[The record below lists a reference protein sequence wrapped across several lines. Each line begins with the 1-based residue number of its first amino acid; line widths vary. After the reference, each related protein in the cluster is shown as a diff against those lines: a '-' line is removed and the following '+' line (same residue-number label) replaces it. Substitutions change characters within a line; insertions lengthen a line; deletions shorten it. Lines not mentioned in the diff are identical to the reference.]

1 MYKRQALIRIN
12 QKTKKRLKGLLAA
25 IANETSEL
33 VAINKENR
41 EQAELAT
48 TPEKPTQTQVEQL
61 FLNELGAGPT
71 ETQELI
77 KGTSADY
84 LRRVRELLDEQEI
97 RISSGDNQV
106 ILTRDI
112 LDQLRSAVLAEERE
126 LQPIFLDKADQEVKS
141 AIDRVD
147 RKTKGQRTFTDA
159 SLEDIKDQKEKQ
171 ALREARQQ
179 AIEKV
184 LAKADLFGVPLRSF
198 GINGGPTISS
208 HLADYMDG
216 AEISLIDPELIQA
229 NASISVSYTHLTLP
243 TKRIV

>member
-1 MYKRQALIRIN
+1 M
-12 QKTKKRLKGLLAA
+12 
-25 IANETSEL
+25 

-141 AIDRVD
+141 AIDRID

-159 SLEDIKDQKEKQ
+159 SLEDIKRPKRKTSFE
-171 ALREARQQ
+171 
-179 AIEKV
+179 
-184 LAKADLFGVPLRSF
+184 RSK
-198 GINGGPTISS
+198 TTS
-208 HLADYMDG
+208 YRK
-216 AEISLIDPELIQA
+216 
-229 NASISVSYTHLTLP
+229 SISKSRFIWSSFT
-243 TKRIV
+243 